1 MSLIVVNPTHRKPKA
16 KKKAILKGKKIMAKK
31 RRSPAQMAAFRKM
44 IAGRKRH
51 RNPSAPHKRRRRVYS
66 NPTHRKVYSRRRNPS
81 TGGGS
86 LVNELLSKDGLLMVA
101 AVVGTPTLTELA
113 VSYLMPT
120 ASGTTRS
127 LVKAGL
133 GAGIAYGVYRFV
145 SKKAGVIVAL
155 VSVGS
160 AVSDLINA
168 YMSPGSSSIAAPSVV
183 KGYLP
188 RAAGNGMGGMRGLRG
203 YSEPGVVLI

>member
-1 MSLIVVNPTHRKPKA
+1 MSLIVVNPTTRKPKPKA
-16 KKKAILKGKKIMAKK
+16 NKKAVSRKGTTMAKK
-31 RRSPAQMAAFRKM
+31 HRSPAQKAAFRKM
-44 IAGRKRH
+44 IAARRH
-51 RNPSAPHKRRRRVYS
+51 KNPSHAPARRRRRTTAS
-66 NPTHRKVYSRRRNPS
+66 RKVYTRRRNPS
-81 TGGGS
+81 SGGGS
-86 LVNELLSKDGLLMVA
+86 LMNELLSKDGLMMVA

-133 GAGIAYGVYRFV
+133 GLGIGYGVYRFV

-160 AVSDLINA
+160 AASDLINS
-168 YMSPGSSSIAAPSVV
+168 YMNAPASSIAASSVV

-188 RAAGNGMGGMRGLRG
+188 RAGQGNALGG
-203 YSEPGVVLI
+203 YSEPGVVRL

>member
-16 KKKAILKGKKIMAKK
+16 KKKAVHKEKNPMAKK
-31 RRSPAQMAAFRKM
+31 RRSAAQKAAFSRM
-44 IAGRKRH
+44 LAGRKRH
-51 RNPSAPHKRRRRVYS
+51 RNPAPKRRRRVTR
-66 NPTHRKVYSRRRNPS
+66 NPSSRKVYTRRRNPG
-81 TGGGS
+81 TGAGS
-86 LVNELLSKDGLLMVA
+86 LMNELLSKDGLMMIA

-133 GAGIAYGVYRFV
+133 GLGIGYGVYRFV

-160 AVSDLINA
+160 AASDLINS
-168 YMSPGSSSIAAPSVV
+168 YMNTSSVAASSVV

-188 RAAGNGMGGMRGLRG
+188 SSQGQGMGRMGGLRG
-203 YSEPGVVLI
+203 YSEPGVVMI

>member
-16 KKKAILKGKKIMAKK
+16 KKKAILKEKNPMAKK
-31 RRSPAQMAAFRKM
+31 RRSAAQKAAFSRM
-44 IAGRKRH
+44 LAGRKRH
-51 RNPSAPHKRRRRVYS
+51 RNPAPKRRRRVTR
-66 NPTHRKVYSRRRNPS
+66 NPSHSRKVYSRRRNPS
-81 TGGGS
+81 HGSGS
-86 LVNELLSKDGLLMVA
+86 LMNELLSKDGMMMIA

-160 AVSDLINA
+160 AVSDLINS
-168 YMSPGSSSIAAPSVV
+168 YMNTGTSSISASSVV

-188 RAAGNGMGGMRGLRG
+188 KATGNGMGSLRG
-203 YSEPGVVLI
+203 YSEPGMVTF

>member
-16 KKKAILKGKKIMAKK
+16 RKKAISKRKNPMAKK
-31 RRSPAQMAAFRKM
+31 RRSPAQKAAFARM
-44 IAGRKRH
+44 LAGRKRH
-51 RNPSAPHKRRRRVYS
+51 HNPAPKRRRRVHR
-66 NPTHRKVYSRRRNPS
+66 NPTHRKVYTRRRNPS
-81 TGGGS
+81 TGGG
-86 LVNELLSKDGLLMVA
+86 LMGELLSKDGLMMIA

-145 SKKAGVIVAL
+145 SKKAGLIVAL

-160 AVSDLINA
+160 AASDLINS
-168 YMSPGSSSIAAPSVV
+168 YMNPGTSSLSASNVV
-183 KGYLP
+183 SGYLP
-188 RAAGNGMGGMRGLRG
+188 KSNGNGMGRLSG
-203 YSEPGVVLI
+203 YSEPGMVRI

>member
-16 KKKAILKGKKIMAKK
+16 RKKATPKEKNPMAKK
-31 RRSPAQMAAFRKM
+31 RRSAAQKAAFSRM
-44 IAGRKRH
+44 LAGRRRH
-51 RNPSAPHKRRRRVYS
+51 KNPAPAKRRRRVHR
-66 NPTHRKVYSRRRNPS
+66 NPSSRKVYTRRRNPS
-81 TGGGS
+81 TGAGS
-86 LVNELLSKDGLLMVA
+86 LMNELLSKDGLMMIA

-145 SKKAGVIVAL
+145 SKKAGLIVAL

-160 AVSDLINA
+160 AASDLINS
-168 YMSPGSSSIAAPSVV
+168 YMNGGTSSVSASNVV
-183 KGYLP
+183 SGYLP
-188 RAAGNGMGGMRGLRG
+188 KSNGNGMGRLSG
-203 YSEPGVVLI
+203 YSEPGMVRI